1 MPYEPACLLHALRP
15 LVLVDA
21 DMGVIAFIQRWA
33 VVALIVAA
41 LLACL
46 KMAQLEA
53 DLADERLQA
62 STYREQI
69 TTERAAANARVAQ
82 VGQLIAGTY
91 QGALND
97 AIKKQSA
104 LQTAADRARRE
115 RDGLRKQLSDAEQR
129 LADASPAALIEYARA
144 LNRVFGQCSQR
155 YTELAI
161 RADGHAVDA
170 ATCRAAWPVIPQT
183 KETQ

>member
-1 MPYEPACLLHALRP
+1 M
-15 LVLVDA
+15 VLVA
-21 DMGVIAFIQRWA
+21 SDMGRLTVYSHIAVA
-33 VVALIVAA
+33 VLAGVLVWYFQAA
-41 LLACL
+41 RLG
-46 KMAQLEA
+46 A

-62 STYREQI
+62 ITYQGQVI
-69 TTERAAANARVAQ
+69 TERAAAGRRLLAVERTVNAN
-82 VGQLIAGTY
+82 Y

-97 AIKKQSA
+97 AIKKQA
-104 LQTAADRARRE
+104 TLQAAADRARRE

-129 LADASPAALIEYARA
+129 LADASPAALIEYAST
-144 LNRVFGQCSQR
+144 LSRVFGQCSQR

-161 RADGHAVDA
+161 RADGHAADA